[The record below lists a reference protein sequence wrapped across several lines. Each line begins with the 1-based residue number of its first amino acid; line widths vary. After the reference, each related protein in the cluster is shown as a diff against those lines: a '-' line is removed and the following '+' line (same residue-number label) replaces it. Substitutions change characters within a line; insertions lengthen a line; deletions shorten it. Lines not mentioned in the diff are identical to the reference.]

1 MGRYSLSTISK
12 IIGSLLFKSKT
23 RRSGLIARMVP
34 TARKKMQSFIQ
45 KQEAGTAVNPHGP
58 TSPPRQ
64 AITLSSSQPVVPTS
78 LPMASRQDRQA
89 VAEAMKIPMPLSK
102 PSRLGKATLPAPASP
117 RFNKSILQK
126 QDEGNGGESG
136 WEPPAEEQ
144 QQHEE
149 GEGGLRDVWEE
160 QSTIHSL
167 FSEGEPNRPATAH
180 PPMHNDGASDIVDNR
195 PPPPRSRNL
204 HHRSSESA
212 PFFQLENGE
221 VRMPHTMPRG
231 FSTSMIT
238 HAPLNTKAD
247 APVYRRDPF
256 GSTSSESS
264 PKPSRDPSF
273 LRSNFP
279 IRGGEETKR
288 FSHLE
293 RASHRMQSP
302 RRASP
307 ETYDSASDIAE
318 PQAYTKPTKEPVPVA
333 KRSTIFQ
340 AVENAVLD
348 WDGDDSDVSS
358 QGDEIEDQERQRTPK
373 AVKKRTIPDD
383 ATVVLN
389 PLKPVVPPKPQKTVV
404 LQEEALPGSPVP
416 RAPPRQ
422 HSPSKKRRRNID
434 YDDAALQKMSFSELQ
449 NEPFDHDPTREVAKS
464 PAKPPADNL
473 SDRLMFYSSKDAR
486 AQTNFFT
493 QMPVREW
500 EDSGDWFLEQFGDI
514 VSKMK
519 EVRQMKRK
527 IVEQYET
534 EVSSREEEVRRKKE
548 SIDRKLLKLKHD
560 SAVML
565 RGDQSQG

>member
-1 MGRYSLSTISK
+1 
-12 IIGSLLFKSKT
+12 
-23 RRSGLIARMVP
+23 MVP

-45 KQEAGTAVNPHGP
+45 KQEAGTAINPHGP
-58 TSPPRQ
+58 TSPPLQ
-64 AITLSSSQPVVPTS
+64 AITMSASQPVVSTS
-78 LPMASRQDRQA
+78 LPMAARQDRQA
-89 VAEAMKIPMPLSK
+89 VAEAMKIPMPVSK

-117 RFNKSILQK
+117 RFNEPILPQP
-126 QDEGNGGESG
+126 DEAHDGEPG

-149 GEGGLRDVWEE
+149 EEGGLRDVWEE

-167 FSEGEPNRPATAH
+167 FSEGESNRPAAAQ
-180 PPMHNDGASDIVDNR
+180 PPVYNDDASDIVDNR
-195 PPPPRSRNL
+195 QPPLRSRNL

-221 VRMPHTMPRG
+221 VRMPYTMPRG

-238 HAPLNTKAD
+238 HAPINTKAD
-247 APVYRRDPF
+247 VPVYRRDPF
-256 GSTSSESS
+256 GSTSGESS

-293 RASHRMQSP
+293 RASHRIQSP

-307 ETYDSASDIAE
+307 ETYDSASEIAE
-318 PQAYTKPTKEPVPVA
+318 PQAYMKQTKEPTHVS

-340 AVENAVLD
+340 AVERAVLD
-348 WDGDDSDVSS
+348 LDGDDSDVSS
-358 QGDEIEDQERQRTPK
+358 QGDDSEEQERQHTPK
-373 AVKKRTIPDD
+373 AAKKWTIPDD

-389 PLKPVVPPKPQKTVV
+389 PLKPTVPQKPQKTVV
-404 LQEEALPGSPVP
+404 LQEEALPGSLMP
-416 RAPPRQ
+416 RAPAKQ
-422 HSPSKKRRRNID
+422 HSPSKKRRRSID
-434 YDDAALQKMSFSELQ
+434 YDDAALQRMDFSELQ

-473 SDRLMFYSSKDAR
+473 GDRLMFYSNKDEK
-486 AQTNFFT
+486 AQADFFS

-500 EDSGDWFLEQFGDI
+500 EDSGDWFLERFGDI
-514 VSKMK
+514 VSKMR
-519 EVRQMKRK
+519 EARQMKRK
-527 IVEQYET
+527 IVEQYEA
-534 EVSSREEEVRRKKE
+534 EISIREEEVRRKKE
-548 SIDRKLLKLKHD
+548 SIDRKLLRLKHD

-565 RGDQSQG
+565 RGDQSHG